1 MIDRGTELPYNKKNF
16 YTAGKRAMQTK
27 LTIRMDERLI
37 VQAKG
42 VARKRG
48 KSLSRL
54 VAGYFS
60 SLEKDTPSHH
70 SNQISLT
77 PLVRSLK
84 GSLKGIRLDKEAY
97 HQYLEKKY
105 R

>member
-1 MIDRGTELPYNKKNF
+1 
-16 YTAGKRAMQTK
+16 
-27 LTIRMDERLI
+27 MDERLI

-60 SLEKDTPSHH
+60 SLEKDIPSHH
-70 SNQISLT
+70 LNQMPLT
-77 PLVRSLK
+77 PIVRSLK
-84 GSLKGIRLDKEAY
+84 GSLKGVKLDNEAY
-97 HQYLEKKY
+97 HRYLEKKY

>member
-1 MIDRGTELPYNKKNF
+1 ME
-16 YTAGKRAMQTK
+16 
-27 LTIRMDERLI
+27 ESLI
-37 VQAKG
+37 NQAKG

-60 SLEKDTPSHH
+60 SLEKETPSRHL
-70 SNQISLT
+70 NQISLT
-77 PLVRSLK
+77 PIVRSLK
-84 GSLKGIRLDKEAY
+84 GSLKGVKLDKGAY
-97 HQYLEKKY
+97 HRYLEKKY